1 MSHKPFNKVER
12 FLDRHAHLELHGQH
26 NLTATPHKEAWPTPQ
41 QLKDSKHR
49 GFHFL
54 MDYNFPPVNDAKD
67 SEALAHE
74 VFGIMEKSLKD
85 AGIHIVFEKLV
96 ILPEPGSNDP
106 SPLGFTSVLLLDESH
121 ATAHCFSNLES
132 KGLLAVDVF
141 TCGGQP
147 DKTLAAAKAIH
158 SALDQKWTGQKA
170 YKSVQ
175 STAWRFP
182 YDI

>member
-1 MSHKPFNKVER
+1 MSPLNKVER
-12 FLDRHAHLELHGQH
+12 FIRNHAHLELRGEH
-26 NLTATPHKEAWPTPQ
+26 NLTPRHEHWPTPQ

-54 MDYNFPPVNDAKD
+54 MDYNFPAVKDNKD

-74 VFGIMEKSLKD
+74 VFGIMERSLKE
-85 AGIHIVFEKLV
+85 AGIHIVFEKLI

-106 SPLGFTSVLLLDESH
+106 SPPGFTSVLLLDESH
-121 ATAHCFSNLES
+121 ATAHCFSDIEN

-158 SALDQKWTGQKA
+158 TALDQRWDGQKD
-170 YKSVQ
+170 YKSIQ